1 MKDLLI
7 TTLRDKNTTQGEYR
21 SATEK
26 LAFLL
31 AVEVGQLL
39 PKDTF
44 PVPSPMGPAEG
55 YKLKHNVVLVP
66 VLRSGLALLYP
77 FMRYYPNA
85 KVGFV
90 GMKRDE
96 KTAEA
101 HNYYINLP
109 HIDPEDTVIV
119 LEPMLATGGSGAA
132 TIEILKNVGVKED
145 KILTVHVIA
154 APEGIQLVRSKH
166 PNVRIHIAQ
175 VDETLNEK
183 KFIVPGLGDF
193 GDRYFGTES

>member
-31 AVEVGQLL
+31 AVEVGQML
-39 PKDTF
+39 PKETF
-44 PVPSPMGPAEG
+44 SVQSPMGPANG

-77 FMRYYPNA
+77 FMRYFPNA

-96 KTAEA
+96 VTAEA

-109 HIDPEDTVIV
+109 HIEPEDTVII

-132 TIEILKNVGVKED
+132 TIDILKKAGVKEE
-145 KILTVHVIA
+145 KILAVHVIA

-175 VDETLNEK
+175 VDESLNSK

-193 GDRYFGTES
+193 GDRYFGTEL

>member
-31 AVEVGQLL
+31 AIEAGHMLA
-39 PKDTF
+39 KETF
-44 PVPSPMGPAEG
+44 SVTSPMGPTNG

-77 FMRYYPNA
+77 FMRYFPNA

-96 KTAEA
+96 ITAEA

-109 HIDPEDTVIV
+109 HIEPEDTVIV
-119 LEPMLATGGSGAA
+119 LEPMLATGGSAA
-132 TIEILKNVGVKED
+132 GTIEILKKSGVKEE
-145 KILTVHVIA
+145 KILGIHVIA
-154 APEGIQLVRSKH
+154 APEGIQFVRSQH
-166 PNVRIHIAQ
+166 PNVRIHAAQ
-175 VDETLNEK
+175 VDECLNTK

-193 GDRYFGTES
+193 GDRYFGTEL